1 MLRDLF
7 SVHIR
12 KLRKEKN
19 LSQEK
24 FAEKVGVSTT
34 TVQRWEYAKDAP
46 EFDRLERIAQ
56 ALDCPVKDLFNF

>member
-1 MLRDLF
+1 MLRKLF

-12 KLRKEKN
+12 KLRKEKK

-34 TVQRWEYAKDAP
+34 TVQRWEYAEDAP
-46 EFDRLERIAQ
+46 EFDRLESIAK
-56 ALDCPVKDLFNF
+56 ALGVTVKDLFDF

>member
-1 MLRDLF
+1 MLRKLF

-12 KLRKEKN
+12 KLRKAKK

-34 TVQRWEYAKDAP
+34 TVQRWERAEDAP
-46 EFDRLERIAQ
+46 EFDRLALIAQ
-56 ALDCPVKDLFNF
+56 ALDCPVKDLFDF